1 MAPKKKG
8 AKEKGKK
15 QGKGAKSGKQSHV
28 LAYGDDTYWNNRY
41 TANPVVFDWYQKYE
55 GVKAFINMYIPKATR
70 VLVIGCGNSSVCL
83 YTFTYFVLTFVDVEI
98 QFPSYQLLRN
108 KSVLSQ
114 MLLLKSLKTRM
125 I

>member
-41 TANPVVFDWYQKYE
+41 TANPIVFDWYQKYE

-83 YTFTYFVLTFVDVEI
+83 I
-98 QFPSYQLLRN
+98 PSLILC
-108 KSVLSQ
+108 
-114 MLLLKSLKTRM
+114 
-125 I
+125 